1 MKRFIPVAVLT
12 LCLSCVAWAA
22 SPASTVAPTFSKD
35 VAAIFYKNC
44 VDCHRPGEAAPMS
57 LLNYKDA
64 RPWIKSIREKVTE
77 HVMPPWQADPHFGKF
92 SNDRRLQQKDIDT
105 IVAWIDAGAKE
116 GDAKYLP
123 KQPEYPDGWSIGKPD
138 AIFSMPEEFNVP
150 AEGVVEYQHW
160 VVPSNFTEDKWVTAA
175 EIKMGN
181 RAVIHHAIVF
191 IYDPKTGPSLPDGLR
206 QNLGKLPQ
214 MPRDPSRARV
224 QQKLGS
230 LLIGS
235 GPGDQAMYMKPG
247 HGMLIKAGME
257 FIFQIHYT
265 PNGHATT
272 DRTRVGFKFATEPP
286 KFEDRNVG
294 VLNGRFVIPAYEAN
308 YMVESSAT
316 FTEDALIT
324 SLFPHMHVRGKS
336 FEFRLVT
343 PDGQSQILLEVP
355 KYDFNWQAG
364 YNLAT
369 PLLAPKGSRIE
380 CTAYFDNSKGNKFN
394 PDPSKE
400 VTWGDQTWEEM
411 MIGFTTIA
419 LPNKRVA
426 TSVEGGSR

>member
-1 MKRFIPVAVLT
+1 MRRLIPVAAVL
-12 LCLSCVAWAA
+12 CISCCAWAA
-22 SPASTVAPTFSKD
+22 SPGTPTFSKD
-35 VAAIFYKNC
+35 IAPIFYKNC

-57 LLNYKDA
+57 LLDYKDA
-64 RPWIKSIREKVTE
+64 RPWVKSIREKVSARI
-77 HVMPPWQADPHFGKF
+77 MPPWQADPHVGKF
-92 SNDRRLQQKDIDT
+92 SNDRHLQQKDIDA
-105 IVAWIDAGAKE
+105 IVAWIDSGAKE
-116 GDAKYLP
+116 GDAKDLP
-123 KQPEYPDGWSIGKPD
+123 RKPEYPDGWSIGKPD
-138 AIFSMPEEFNVP
+138 AIFSMPEEFHVP
-150 AEGVVEYQHW
+150 AEGVVEYQYW
-160 VVPSNFTEDKWVTAA
+160 VVPSNFTEDRWVTAA
-175 EIKMGN
+175 EIKMGD

-191 IYDPKTGPSLPDGLR
+191 IYDPKAGPALPKGLR
-206 QNLGKLPQ
+206 QNLGSLPQ

-235 GPGDQAMYMKPG
+235 GPGDQAMFMKPG
-247 HGMLIKAGME
+247 HGMLVKAGME

-272 DRTRVGFKFATEPP
+272 DRTRVGFRFATGTPE
-286 KFEDRNVG
+286 FEDRNVG
-294 VLNGRFVIPAYEAN
+294 VLNGRFVIPANEAN

-316 FTEDALIT
+316 FTEDATIM

-343 PDGQSQILLEVP
+343 PDGQSQVLLEVP

-394 PDPSKE
+394 PDPSKD

-411 MIGFTTIA
+411 MIGFTTIGI
-419 LPNKRVA
+419 PNQRVA
-426 TSVEGGSR
+426 AVAESGSRPPE